1 MKIKYLPFFI
11 IISCAA
17 IFPQSLTVEGKIEDK
32 SSKKLLEN
40 ANVILTRVS
49 DSKIFGMTS
58 NKDGNFLFN
67 NLSRGKYNLTI
78 TFVGYGVFKKD
89 IELKN
94 ESINLQ
100 TLLLTPV
107 GVRMKPVVVS
117 ADPTPIV
124 LKSDT
129 TEYNAGAFKV
139 NKDALAEDLITKM
152 PGITVQNGT
161 VQAQGENVQKVLVDG
176 REFFGSDPNAVLKN
190 LPAEV
195 IEKIQ
200 VFDQQSDQAQFT
212 GFDDGNTNK
221 TINIVTRFQN
231 RQGTFGRFTGGYGD
245 DARYAAGGN
254 INFFNKDQRISILAQ
269 INNVN
274 QQNFSTDDLLGVMS
288 GSGRMVRIGGGG
300 NRPMGGGRPG
310 GGNFGPGG
318 GFGGNSI
325 SNFLVNQSTG
335 LIQTKAFG
343 INYSDKW
350 GEKVDLT
357 GSYFFNLTNNDAES
371 NTNRDYFLTSP
382 TSQIYN
388 ELNSSI
394 TQNINHRFNL
404 RLNYQIDPDNSILFN
419 PTIAAQLNNGSSK
432 ISGITTSGTDKLNST
447 NNLFNSN
454 LTGLTSTNNLLFRH
468 RFDIP
473 GRTLSI
479 NFTGTYNKNSGNN
492 NLNAQDVFY
501 NSSTTS
507 DTINQFSNLDKHGFS
522 GGSNIVY
529 TEPITESS
537 LLQFNARFNYSEDN
551 SDQKT
556 FDNLNNQNP
565 YLDTSLSNVY
575 KKIYRTQSVGTGYR
589 FRKNNIIFNANLN
602 YNIAELQNTQSFPQF
617 GNIGRTFYSW
627 LPSFMMRYIISRNEN
642 LRIFYRTNNDAP
654 SIDQLQQ
661 VLNNTNPTQLSIG
674 NPNLSQDYSH
684 FIAVRYLQ
692 TNAQHM
698 HTFFILFSANLI
710 ENYIGNNTILAIK
723 DTTVLNNILL
733 NRGTKLSIPTNLD
746 GYINLHSF
754 VTYGVPVEFIKSN
767 VNLNLSASYT
777 RTPGIINGITN
788 YANSST
794 YGLGVV
800 ISSNISDKIDFTLSS
815 YSNYNI
821 VNNSGQSDN
830 SPNNNYFSQNTSLKF
845 YWQFWNGFV
854 LQNEVNNQLNNGLPA
869 SYSPS
874 TVIWNVSIAKKI
886 LNNDNGEIRLS
897 ANDVLDQNTN
907 IAHNVS
913 DSYVEDVRTNVLGRY
928 YLLSFIYN
936 IRAF

>member
-1 MKIKYLPFFI
+1 MKLKYLPFLI
-11 IISCAA
+11 LVSCIT
-17 IFPQSLTVEGKIEDK
+17 IFPQSLTVEGKVEDK
-32 SSKKLLEN
+32 STNKPLEN

-49 DSKIFGMTS
+49 DSKIFGMTT
-58 NKDGNFLFN
+58 NKDGSFLFN
-67 NLSRGKYNLTI
+67 NLSRGKYNLSI
-78 TFVGYGVFKKD
+78 TFVGYSIYKND
-89 IELKN
+89 IEIQNASL
-94 ESINLQ
+94 NLQ
-100 TLLLTPV
+100 TLFLTPV
-107 GVRMKPVVVS
+107 GVKLKPVEVT

-231 RQGTFGRFTGGYGD
+231 RQGTFGRFTGGYGND
-245 DARYAAGGN
+245 TRYAAGGN

-288 GSGRMVRIGGGG
+288 GSGRMVRIGGG
-300 NRPMGGGRPG
+300 NRPMSGRRVG

-318 GFGGNSI
+318 GFGGNSV

-382 TSQIYN
+382 TSQNYN

-404 RLNYQIDPDNSILFN
+404 RLNYQIDRDNSILFN
-419 PTIAAQLNNGSSK
+419 PTIAAQLNNGSSN

-479 NFTGTYNKNSGNN
+479 NFTGTFNKNSGNN
-492 NLNAQDVFY
+492 NLNAQDIFY

-556 FDNLNNQNP
+556 FDNLNNQSP

-602 YNIAELQNTQSFPQF
+602 YNIAELQNSQSFPQF

-642 LRIFYRTNNDAP
+642 LRIFYRTNNNDP

-674 NPNLSQDYSH
+674 NPDLSQDYSH
-684 FIAVRYLQ
+684 FIAIRYLQ

-710 ENYIGNNTILAIK
+710 ENYIGNNTILATK

-800 ISSNISDKIDFTLSS
+800 ISSNISDKIDFTVSSNSS
-815 YSNYNI
+815 YNV
-821 VNNSGQSDN
+821 VNNSGQLDN
-830 SPNNNYFSQNTSLKF
+830 TPNNNYFSQNSTIKF

-874 TVIWNVSIAKKI
+874 TIIWNVSIAKKF
-886 LNNDNGEIRLS
+886 LGNDNGEIKIS
-897 ANDVLDQNTN
+897 ANDVLNQNTN
-907 IAHNVS
+907 ISHNVS
-913 DSYVEDVRTNVLGRY
+913 DSYVEDERTNVLGRY
-928 YLLSFIYN
+928 FLLSFVYN

>member
-1 MKIKYLPFFI
+1 MKLKYLPFLI
-11 IISCAA
+11 LVSCIT
-17 IFPQSLTVEGKIEDK
+17 IFPQSLTIEGKVEDK
-32 SSKKLLEN
+32 STKKPLEN
-40 ANVILTRVS
+40 ANVILIRLD

-58 NKDGNFLFN
+58 DKDGNFLFN
-67 NLSRGKYNLTI
+67 KLSRGKYNLSI
-78 TFVGYGVFKKD
+78 TFVGYSVYKTD
-89 IELKN
+89 IELQK
-94 ESINLQ
+94 SSLNLQ
-100 TLLLTPV
+100 IIYLSPV
-107 GVRMKPVVVS
+107 GVRLKPVVVS

-231 RQGTFGRFTGGYGD
+231 RQGTFGRMTGGYGND
-245 DARYAAGGN
+245 DRYAAGGN
-254 INFFNKDQRISILAQ
+254 INFFNKQQRISIIAQ

-300 NRPMGGGRPG
+300 NRPLGGGRPG
-310 GGNFGPGG
+310 GGNFGG
-318 GFGGNSI
+318 GFGGNSV
-325 SNFLVNQSTG
+325 SNLLVNQSTG

-350 GEKVDLT
+350 GEKLDVT

-371 NTNRDYFLTSP
+371 STNRNYFLTSP
-382 TSQIYN
+382 SNQIYN

-394 TQNINHRFNL
+394 TQNINHRFSL
-404 RLNYQIDPDNSILFN
+404 RLNYQIDNDNSILFN
-419 PTIAAQLNNGSSK
+419 PTFAAQLNNGSSK
-432 ISGITTSGTDKLNST
+432 ISGITTSGLSELNST

-454 LTGLTSTNNLLFRH
+454 LKGITSTNNLLIRH
-468 RFDIP
+468 RFDTP

-479 NFTGTYNKNSGNN
+479 NFTGTFNKNNGNN
-492 NLNAQDVFY
+492 NLNAQDIFY

-507 DTINQFSNLDKHGFS
+507 DTIDQFANLDKHGFS

-529 TEPITESS
+529 TEPIDVNSM
-537 LLQFNARFNYSEDN
+537 LQLNAKINYSEDN

-556 FDNLNNQNP
+556 FDNLYNQNP
-565 YLDTSLSNVY
+565 NLDTSLSNVY
-575 KKIYRTQSVGTGYR
+575 KKIYKTQSIGSGYR
-589 FRKNNIIFNANLN
+589 FRSGNLLFNLGLN
-602 YNIAELQNTQSFPQF
+602 YNISELQNAQSFPQ
-617 GNIGRTFYSW
+617 IGSIERKFYSW
-627 LPSFMMRYIISRNEN
+627 LPSFMLRYMVSRNEN
-642 LRIFYRTNNDAP
+642 LRIFYRTTNDDP

-684 FIAVRYLQ
+684 MIAIRYLQ

-698 HTFFILFSANLI
+698 HTFFVLLSANFI
-710 ENYIGNNTILAIK
+710 ENYIGNNTIIAVK

-733 NRGTKLSIPTNLD
+733 NRGTKLSVPANLD

-754 VTYGVPVEFIKSN
+754 ITYGVPVGFIKSN
-767 VNLNLSASYT
+767 LNFNFSTSYT
-777 RTPGIINGITN
+777 KTPGIINGIPN
-788 YANSST
+788 FANSST

-800 ISSNISDKIDFTLSS
+800 VSSNISDKIDFTFSS
-815 YSNYNI
+815 SSNYNI
-821 VNNSGQSDN
+821 VNNSGQSSSTPN
-830 SPNNNYFSQNTSLKF
+830 SNYFSQNSSIKF
-845 YWQFWNGFV
+845 YWEFWKGFF
-854 LQNEVNNQLNNGLPA
+854 LQNDVNNQLNNGLPA

-874 TVIWNVSIAKKI
+874 TVIWNISIAKKF
-886 LNNDNGEIRLS
+886 LANDNGEIKFS
-897 ANDVLDQNTN
+897 ANDVLNQNTN
-907 IAHNVS
+907 IQHNVS
-913 DSYVEDVRTNVLGRY
+913 DSYVEDIRTNVLGRY
-928 YLLSFIYN
+928 FLLSLVYN

>member
-1 MKIKYLPFFI
+1 MKFKYLPILI
-11 IISCAA
+11 IISCIS
-17 IFPQSLTVEGKIEDK
+17 IFPQSFSVEGKVEDK
-32 SSKKLLEN
+32 SSKKPLEN
-40 ANVILTRVS
+40 ANVILTRLS
-49 DSKIFGMTS
+49 DSKIFGMST
-58 NKDGNFLFN
+58 NKDGIFLFN
-67 NLSRGKYNLTI
+67 NLSRGKYNLSI
-78 TFVGYGVFKKD
+78 TFVGYSVFKTD
-89 IELKN
+89 ID
-94 ESINLQ
+94 LQ
-100 TLLLTPV
+100 KPFLDMQTISLIPV

-231 RQGTFGRFTGGYGD
+231 RQGTFGRFTAGYGD
-245 DARYAAGGN
+245 DDRYAAGGN

-269 INNVN
+269 LNNVN

-300 NRPMGGGRPG
+300 NRPMFGGRPS
-310 GGNFGPGG
+310 GGNFAGG
-318 GFGGNSI
+318 GFGGNSV

-350 GEKVDLT
+350 GEKVDIT

-371 NTNRDYFLTSP
+371 STNRDYFLTSP
-382 TSQIYN
+382 SSQIYN

-394 TQNINHRFNL
+394 TQNINHRLNL
-404 RLNYQIDPDNSILFN
+404 RLNYQVDENNSILFN
-419 PTIAAQLNNGSSK
+419 PTFAAQLNNGTSK
-432 ISGITTSGTDKLNST
+432 ISGITTSGLSELNST

-454 LTGLTSTNNLLFRH
+454 LTGITSTNNLLFRH
-468 RFDIP
+468 RFETP

-479 NFTGTYNKNSGNN
+479 NFTGTFNKNNGNN
-492 NLNAQDVFY
+492 NLNAQDIFY

-507 DTINQFSNLDKHGFS
+507 DTIDQFANLDKHGFS

-529 TEPITESS
+529 TEPINENGM
-537 LLQFNARFNYSEDN
+537 LQLNARINYSEDN

-556 FDNLNNQNP
+556 FDNLNYSTP
-565 YLDTSLSNVY
+565 SLDTSLSNVY

-589 FRKNNIIFNANLN
+589 FRKNKLLFNLGLN
-602 YNIAELQNTQSFPQF
+602 YNIAELQNAQSFPQL
-617 GNIGRTFYSW
+617 GNIERKFYSW
-627 LPSFMMRYIISRNEN
+627 LPSFMLRYMVSRNEN
-642 LRIFYRTNNDAP
+642 LRIFYRTTNDDP

-684 FIAVRYLQ
+684 FIAIRYLQ

-698 HTFFILFSANLI
+698 HTFFAMLSANFI
-710 ENYIGNNTILAIK
+710 ENYIGNNTIIALK

-733 NRGTKLSIPTNLD
+733 NRGTKLSIPTNIN
-746 GYINLHSF
+746 GYVNVHSF
-754 VTYGVPVEFIKSN
+754 VTYGVPVELIKSN
-767 VNLNLSASYT
+767 LNFNLSASYT

-788 YANSST
+788 FANSST
-794 YGLGVV
+794 YGLGIV
-800 ISSNISDKIDFTLSS
+800 ISSNINDKIDFTLSS
-815 YSNYNI
+815 NSSYNI
-821 VNNSGQSDN
+821 VNNSGQLS
-830 SPNNNYFSQNTSLKF
+830 STPNNNYFSQNSSLKF
-845 YWQFWNGFV
+845 YWEFWKGFF

-874 TVIWNVSIAKKI
+874 TVIWNISIAKKF
-886 LNNDNGEIRLS
+886 LANDNGEIKLS
-897 ANDVLDQNTN
+897 ANDVLNQNTN
-907 IAHNVS
+907 IQHNVS
-913 DSYVEDVRTNVLGRY
+913 DSYIEDVRTNVLGRY
-928 YLLSFIYN
+928 FLLSFVYN